1 MAKSASRLVR
11 DLHQQNIIKLF
22 DKVDQSHS
30 RWQTWADFVV
40 MAAIAISN
48 TVDKAHAEEREKQYL
63 AIAGKYRPKD
73 LQFFAEILAEVVA
86 GMEQNP
92 DQDFLGEM
100 YMALELGNDHAG
112 QFFTPYNVCRM
123 MAKMT
128 YGDVLTAQIER
139 DGWISVNDP
148 ACGAGALLVAFANEC
163 LERKINYQTSVL
175 FVAQDVDFIVGCM
188 CYLQLSILGC
198 PGYVTIDNT
207 LTHPQTS
214 HDGRGLIP
222 VDSGN
227 VWYTPFYF
235 RAEWQMRR
243 LVESMRRFLPGT
255 QAPKLEATPAE
266 LPAAEQEPPQE
277 QMPEP
282 QAPPIIELNV
292 NDAGQYSLFEV

>member
-1 MAKSASRLVR
+1 MAKAASRLVR
-11 DLHQQNIIKLF
+11 DLHQQNIIRLF
-22 DKVDQSHS
+22 ERVNQAHS

-40 MAAIAISN
+40 MAAISISN
-48 TVDKAHAEEREKQYL
+48 TVDLLHAEEREKQYL
-63 AIAGKYRPKD
+63 AISRKYRAKD
-73 LQFFAEILAEVVA
+73 MQLFAEIFAEVVA

-100 YMALELGNDHAG
+100 YMTLELGNDHAG
-112 QFFTPYNVCRM
+112 QFFTPYCVCRM

-128 YGDVLTAQIER
+128 YGDMLTAQIER

-163 LERKINYQTSVL
+163 LDRKINYQTSVL

-188 CYLQLSILGC
+188 CYLQLSLLGC
-198 PGYVTIDNT
+198 PGYVTIDDT

-214 HDGRGLIP
+214 YDGRGLFP

-235 RAEWQMRR
+235 RTEWHARR
-243 LVESMRRFLPGT
+243 LVETMRRFFPGT
-255 QAPKLEATPAE
+255 AAPAPESAPAPRPE
-266 LPAAEQEPPQE
+266 LPP
-277 QMPEP
+277 
-282 QAPPIIELNV
+282 APPEKPAPAPMIELSV
-292 NDAGQYSLFEV
+292 NDAGQYTLF